1 MRQRTAKELLLLSW
15 LLPMVCTLVGSA
27 ALAFGLSYLDYANN
41 RRSETKRLEEL
52 APTLGRR
59 VSAEILLKDQGT
71 LGPVIEQLKTEYSL
85 RSLTLLDRFEATK
98 SSAIRAEWKI
108 PLGDDTKLIVL
119 EREPPAYSSF
129 IQLRHFLLALLPS
142 LLMAALG
149 FALQSRFLR
158 THFIQP
164 VEALAETSLGE
175 RAPDKSW
182 PVEIQAI
189 AYKLSESFSSREQ
202 AVFGRV
208 AKGIIHDIRTNLHSM
223 GTATQLVEGAKDP
236 QDRQRPL
243 EKLYSA
249 CTRNIPK
256 IRSIVDLS
264 LDSSREISMKPEL
277 ADVSEALEQAMDSLA
292 ELAISK
298 GVQLSGDTS
307 ETLLAVHDP
316 LQLERVVLNLVKNAI
331 EATDQVPGNK
341 VVRVGARKTADG
353 VLIEVEDSGHG
364 LSDPGS
370 VFRPL
375 KSSKTHGVGL
385 GLFVSK
391 KIVEAHSGR
400 MEAGTSADL
409 GGAKFT
415 VHLPEEVR
423 V

>member
-1 MRQRTAKELLLLSW
+1 MRQRSAKELLLLSW
-15 LLPMVCTLVGSA
+15 LVPMACTLVGSA
-27 ALAFGLSYLDYANN
+27 ALAFGLSYLDYSNN
-41 RRSETKRLEEL
+41 RRSETNRLEEL
-52 APTLGRR
+52 APTIGRR

-85 RSLTLLDRFEATK
+85 HSLKVTDGFESTK
-98 SSAIRAEWKI
+98 SSAIKAEWKI
-108 PLGDDTKLIVL
+108 PLGSETKVILL
-119 EREPPAYSSF
+119 ERTPLVYSSF
-129 IQLRHFLLALLPS
+129 IQLRHFLLALLPT

-149 FALQSRFLR
+149 FSLQRRFLR

-175 RAPDKSW
+175 RAPDSSW
-182 PVEIQAI
+182 PIEIQAI
-189 AYKLSESFSSREQ
+189 AQKLSESFSSREQ

-236 QDRQRPL
+236 QDRLRRF

-277 ADVSEALEQAMDSLA
+277 ADVGEALEQALDTLA

-307 ETLLAVHDP
+307 ETLLAIHDP

-331 EATDQVPGNK
+331 EATDQVSGK
-341 VVRVGARKTADG
+341 KIVRVGARKTPEG

-364 LSDPGS
+364 LSDPSS

-391 KIVEAHSGR
+391 KIVDAHLGR
-400 MEAGTSADL
+400 METGVSAEL

-415 VHLPEEVR
+415 VHLPAEVR

>member
-1 MRQRTAKELLLLSW
+1 MRQRSAKELLLLSW
-15 LLPMVCTLVGSA
+15 LVPMACTLVGSA
-27 ALAFGLSYLDYANN
+27 ALAFGLSYLDYSNN
-41 RRSETKRLEEL
+41 RSSETKRLEEL
-52 APTLGRR
+52 APTIGRR

-71 LGPVIEQLKTEYSL
+71 LGPVIEQLKAEYSL
-85 RSLTLLDRFEATK
+85 RSLKVLDTFKSAE
-98 SSAIRAEWKI
+98 SSAISTVWKI
-108 PLGDDTKLIVL
+108 PLGNETKVIVL
-119 EREPPAYSSF
+119 ERESPLYSSF

-149 FALQSRFLR
+149 FSLQRRFLR

-175 RAPDKSW
+175 RAPARSW

-189 AYKLSESFSSREQ
+189 AQKLSESFSSREQ

-236 QDRQRPL
+236 QDRLRRL

-277 ADVSEALEQAMDSLA
+277 ADVGEALEQALDTLA

-331 EATDQVPGNK
+331 EATDQVEGNK
-341 VVRVGARKTADG
+341 IVRVGTRKTPEG
-353 VLIEVEDSGHG
+353 ILIEVEDSGHG
-364 LSDPGS
+364 LSDPSS

-391 KIVEAHSGR
+391 KIVEAHAGR
-400 MEAGTSADL
+400 METGVSADL

-415 VHLPEEVR
+415 VHLPVEVR